1 MEHLII
7 DLKELL
13 VLRKSNELNRMKGLE
28 MNTDKDLLLIST
40 GKVFELDFLIKALD
54 EMLNYHNKTKSIKK

>member
-13 VLRKSNELNRMKGLE
+13 VLRKSNELDRMKGLE
-28 MNTDKDLLLIST
+28 MNTEKDLLLIST

-54 EMLNYHNKTKSIKK
+54 DMLNYHNKTKSIKK